1 MLGRGSRGLT
11 GLTTKLSVDCHFYGA
26 SVRLQFSIC
35 KAFLMYS
42 QLIFRCLVQSVFGLK
57 TSAFYSYLIFLTCGL
72 LFKWLQT
79 SGIDISPDIGMKV
92 NFIQFMPNT
101 ISLRNWQD
109 FHISLTIPL
118 HCCVDIDSFVRCAK
132 GKILSKMARPS
143 WLLLCLFWIGG
154 GGGIFWY
161 SQNVTSQSFFEWVSV
176 CLCVCVCLSVWMGE
190 NVF

>member
-1 MLGRGSRGLT
+1 MELLWDCSSQYA
-11 GLTTKLSVDCHFYGA
+11 KLSSCTA
-26 SVRLQFSIC
+26 SWYFVALYNLST
-35 KAFLMYS
+35 
-42 QLIFRCLVQSVFGLK
+42 VFGLK

-101 ISLRNWQD
+101 INLRNWQD

-154 GGGIFWY
+154 GGNILVF
-161 SQNVTSQSFFEWVSV
+161 SKCHFPILFWVSE
-176 CLCVCVCLSVWMGE
+176 CMFVCVCLSVCVNGWE
-190 NVF
+190 CVVTFPLVRSLVRNLTPSTSN